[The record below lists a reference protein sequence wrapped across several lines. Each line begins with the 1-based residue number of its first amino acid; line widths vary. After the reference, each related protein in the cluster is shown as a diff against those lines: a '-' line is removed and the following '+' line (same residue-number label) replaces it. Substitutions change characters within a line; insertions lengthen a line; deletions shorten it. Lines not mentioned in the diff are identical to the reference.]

1 MGGSVSGIFGGGG
14 GGVSVPSAPP
24 YSQYD
29 PFGALG
35 GRQQAAQSL
44 QQLMTTPSMAL
55 SQPGYQQTLQQGT
68 AAAQAAGAAS
78 GTLQSGQQAAAL
90 QGYGQNIFNQY
101 YNQLYNQLGTLSGA
115 TTETPAGASQ
125 AQYGQQLQQASLQN
139 QIQQQNAA
147 LGLGLTGLIG
157 QGLYSSGIFG
167 GSGGAGGLGSGTG
180 LGGYSADQLAQGAM
194 NPVSADTAA
203 SYMAMMI

>member
-1 MGGSVSGIFGGGG
+1 MGGSVSGLFGGGGG
-14 GGVSVPSAPP
+14 GGVSAPAAPP

-35 GRQQAAQSL
+35 GRQTAAQNL
-44 QQLMTTPSMAL
+44 QNLMTTPSMAL

-68 AAAQAAGAAS
+68 AAQQAAGAAS
-78 GTLQSGQQAAAL
+78 GTLQSGGQAAAL

-115 TTETPAGASQ
+115 TTETPAAASQ
-125 AQYGQQLQQASLQN
+125 SQYSGQIQQATLQN

-157 QGLYSSGIFG
+157 QGIYSSGIFG
-167 GSGGAGGLGSGTG
+167 GSGGMST
-180 LGGYSADQLAQGAM
+180 LGGYGSATEGSSNFIGPLSSM
-194 NPVSADTAA
+194 SV
-203 SYMAMMI
+203 